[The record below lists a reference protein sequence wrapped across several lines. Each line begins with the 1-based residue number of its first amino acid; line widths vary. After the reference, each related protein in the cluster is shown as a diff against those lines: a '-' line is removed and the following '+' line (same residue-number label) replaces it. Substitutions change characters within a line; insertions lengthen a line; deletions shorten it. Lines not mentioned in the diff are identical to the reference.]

1 VAEVHVA
8 TLRCPKCDS
17 TLSAGDGW
25 AKTAV
30 AMLMPAPAVPDMAS
44 VVRCPKCRHVF
55 TDAEIRYLGAARPY
69 TSNAVLL
76 GVVVAAL
83 VVVLLRSF
91 VS

>member
-1 VAEVHVA
+1 MA

-17 TLSAGDGW
+17 TFSAGDGW

-30 AMLMPAPAVPDMAS
+30 TMLMPAPAVPDMAS

-55 TDAEIRYLGAARPY
+55 ADAGIRYLGTARPR

-83 VVVLLRSF
+83 VVVLVKSF
-91 VS
+91 AS